1 MDIIEKKV
9 PKVENSLIFTKNT
22 QKIYVMKVK
31 NSVNFRIL
39 FIFLLLY
46 DKSKNFLYEE
56 LMDNLSS
63 FMIEILLDKA
73 KDKLKKKMN
82 NNKTIEGLIFTE

>member
-1 MDIIEKKV
+1 
-9 PKVENSLIFTKNT
+9 
-22 QKIYVMKVK
+22 MKVK

-56 LMDNLSS
+56 SLDNLAS

-73 KDKLKKKMN
+73 RDRLKKKIN
-82 NNKTIEGLIFTE
+82 TNKTIEGFIFTE

>member
-1 MDIIEKKV
+1 
-9 PKVENSLIFTKNT
+9 
-22 QKIYVMKVK
+22 MKVK

-56 LMDNLSS
+56 SMDNLSS
-63 FMIEILLDKA
+63 FMIVILLDKA

>member
-1 MDIIEKKV
+1 
-9 PKVENSLIFTKNT
+9 
-22 QKIYVMKVK
+22 MKVK

>member
-1 MDIIEKKV
+1 
-9 PKVENSLIFTKNT
+9 
-22 QKIYVMKVK
+22 MKVK

-56 LMDNLSS
+56 SMDNLSS
-63 FMIEILLDKA
+63 FMIVILLDKA

-82 NNKTIEGLIFTE
+82 NNN

>member
-1 MDIIEKKV
+1 
-9 PKVENSLIFTKNT
+9 
-22 QKIYVMKVK
+22 MKVK

-39 FIFLLLY
+39 FNFLLLY

-63 FMIEILLDKA
+63 FMIEILFDKA